1 MAVSKAQQRA
11 VGKYMK
17 ANYDEL
23 KIRVPKGYKDQ
34 IKARAASMGESTN
47 GYINK
52 LIQMDMAKAG
62 K

>member
-11 VGKYMK
+11 VEKYMK

-34 IKARAASMGESTN
+34 IKSRAASMGESTN
-47 GYINK
+47 GYIYR
-52 LIQMDMAKAG
+52 LIKEDIEKAG
-62 K
+62 E